1 MPETTL
7 VAEQVTYSYWGQ
19 EHPAVRNASIQV
31 SAGSIVALVGPN
43 GAGKTTLI
51 QCLAGLYEPQ
61 EGCVSR
67 DGLDIRQNLRG
78 HRARTGFLSE
88 HYGLYSG
95 LTARQGMEYAA
106 QCRAR
111 AFPGLMPPPASAEAI
126 EQVAEECLVADLLDK
141 DLDSLSRG
149 QRQLLA
155 IAEVEVSRPPLLL
168 LDEPASGL
176 DPDHR
181 ERLASRLGK
190 LGAEGRAV
198 LVSSH
203 ILAELEE
210 YATDLV
216 VMQDGAT
223 LPQQRELEP
232 GSLRE
237 VYRQVREQA
246 CADHH
251 D

>member
-1 MPETTL
+1 ML
-7 VAEQVTYSYWGQ
+7 VAKDITYSYWGQ
-19 EHPAVRNASIQV
+19 AQPAVHNARV
-31 SAGSIVALVGPN
+31 EVEPGSIVALVGPN

-51 QCLAGLYEPQ
+51 HCLAGLFEPQ
-61 EGCVSR
+61 TGSISREGV
-67 DGLDIRQNLRG
+67 DVHDDLRR
-78 HRARTGFLSE
+78 HRAQTGFLSE
-88 HYGLYSG
+88 YYGLYSG

-106 QCRAR
+106 QSRAR
-111 AFPGLMPPPASAEAI
+111 AFPELLSPAARTEAI
-126 EQVAEECLVADLLDK
+126 EQVAEECRVANLLDK

-181 ERLASRLGK
+181 EQLAARLGK
-190 LGAEGRAV
+190 LRGEGRSI

-216 VMQDGAT
+216 VMQEGKT
-223 LPQQRELEP
+223 LPQRSGLSA
-232 GSLRE
+232 GSLRD
-237 VYRQVREQA
+237 VYHELREQA
-246 CADHH
+246 RGESH

>member
-1 MPETTL
+1 ML
-7 VAEQVTYSYWGQ
+7 VAENVTYSYWGQ
-19 EHPAVRNASIQV
+19 AQPAVHGAGVRV
-31 SAGSIVALVGPN
+31 SPGSIVALVGPN

-51 QCLAGLYEPQ
+51 LCLAGLFEPHA
-61 EGCVSR
+61 GRIARNGTDVR
-67 DGLDIRQNLRG
+67 DGLRR

-95 LTARQGMEYAA
+95 LTARQSMEYAA
-106 QCRAR
+106 QSRAR
-111 AFPGLMPPPASAEAI
+111 AFPELLSPAARKETV
-126 EQVAEECLVADLLDK
+126 ERVAEECMVADLLDQ
-141 DLDSLSRG
+141 DLDALSRG

-155 IAEVEVSRPPLLL
+155 IAEVEVARPPLLL

-181 ERLASRLGK
+181 EHLAARLETLRE
-190 LGAEGRAV
+190 EGRAI

-216 VMQDGAT
+216 VMQEGAT
-223 LPQQRELEP
+223 LPQQSGLSP
-232 GSLRE
+232 GSLRD
-237 VYRQVREQA
+237 VYRRMRSEA
-246 CADHH
+246 RGGGHE
-251 D
+251 

>member
-1 MPETTL
+1 ML
-7 VAEQVTYSYWGQ
+7 IADSVTYSYWGQ
-19 EHPAVRNASIQV
+19 PRPAVNQAKLQL
-31 SAGSIVALVGPN
+31 APGSIVALVGPN

-51 QCLAGLYEPQ
+51 HCLAGLFEPQ
-61 EGCVSR
+61 AGTVSS
-67 DGLDIRQNLRG
+67 DGGDIRADLRA

-95 LTARQGMEYAA
+95 LTARQSMEYAA
-106 QCRAR
+106 QSRAR
-111 AFPGLMPPPASAEAI
+111 AFPELQSPSARSEAI
-126 EQVAEECLVADLLDK
+126 EQVAEECNVADLLEME
-141 DLDSLSRG
+141 LDSLSRG

-181 ERLASRLGK
+181 EQLAARLGR
-190 LGAEGRAV
+190 LRESGRAI

-216 VMQDGAT
+216 VMQEGAT
-223 LPQQRELEP
+223 LPQQSGLSP
-232 GSLRE
+232 GSLRD
-237 VYRQVREQA
+237 VYHKVREQA
-246 CADHH
+246 RGGSD

>member
-1 MPETTL
+1 ML
-7 VAEQVTYSYWGQ
+7 VAENVSYSYWGQ
-19 EHPAVRNASIQV
+19 ERPAVNGAGVSI
-31 SAGSIVALVGPN
+31 APGSVVALVGPN

-51 QCLAGLYEPQ
+51 HCLAGLFEPQ
-61 EGCVSR
+61 SGRVLS
-67 DGLDIRQNLRG
+67 GGADIRGGLRR

-95 LTARQGMEYAA
+95 LTARRSLEYAA
-106 QCRAR
+106 QSRAR
-111 AFPGLMPPPASAEAI
+111 AVSELRSPAARAEAI
-126 EQVAEECLVADLLDK
+126 EKVAEECRVAGLLDK

-155 IAEVEVSRPPLLL
+155 IAEVEVSHPPLLL

-181 ERLASRLGK
+181 ERLAAWLGRL
-190 LGAEGRAV
+190 AAAGRAV

-216 VMQDGAT
+216 VMQEGAT
-223 LPQQRELEP
+223 LPQRSELPP

-237 VYRQVREQA
+237 AYRELREEA
-246 CADHH
+246 REPGH

>member
-1 MPETTL
+1 ML
-7 VAEQVTYSYWGQ
+7 VAENVSYSYWGQ
-19 EHPAVRNASIQV
+19 ERPAVGRASARI
-31 SAGSIVALVGPN
+31 GSGGIVALVGPN

-51 QCLAGLYEPQ
+51 HCLAGLFEPRT
-61 EGCVSR
+61 GSVSR
-67 DGLDIRQNLRG
+67 DGADIAGGLRR

-95 LTARQGMEYAA
+95 LTGRQSMEYAA
-106 QCRAR
+106 QSRAGSFPELRSPAAR
-111 AFPGLMPPPASAEAI
+111 AEAV
-126 EQVAEECLVADLLDK
+126 EQVAEECMVADLLDK

-181 ERLASRLGK
+181 EQLAERLGR
-190 LGAEGRAV
+190 LGAEGRAI

-216 VMQDGAT
+216 VMQDGVT
-223 LPQQRELEP
+223 LPQRGGLSP

-237 VYRQVREQA
+237 VYRELREQA
-246 CADHH
+246 REESHG
-251 D
+251 

>member
-1 MPETTL
+1 ML
-7 VAEQVTYSYWGQ
+7 VAKDITYSYWGQ
-19 EHPAVRNASIQV
+19 AQPAVHQARVQV
-31 SAGSIVALVGPN
+31 APGSIVALVGPN

-51 QCLAGLYEPQ
+51 HCLAGLFEPQ
-61 EGCVSR
+61 AGSISR
-67 DGLDIRQNLRG
+67 DGGDIQSDLRR

-95 LTARQGMEYAA
+95 LTARQSVEYAA
-106 QCRAR
+106 QSRAR
-111 AFPGLMPPPASAEAI
+111 AFEDLLSPAARTEVI
-126 EQVAEECLVADLLDK
+126 EKVAEECMVADLLDK

-155 IAEVEVSRPPLLL
+155 IAEVEVSRPPLML

-181 ERLASRLGK
+181 EQLAARLGK
-190 LGAEGRAV
+190 LGAEGRAI

-216 VMQDGAT
+216 VMQEGAT
-223 LPQQRELEP
+223 LPQRSGLSR
-232 GSLRE
+232 GSLRD
-237 VYRQVREQA
+237 VYHELREEA
-246 CADHH
+246 RGASH

>member
-1 MPETTL
+1 ML
-7 VAEQVTYSYWGQ
+7 VAENVTYSYWGQ
-19 EHPAVRNASIQV
+19 ARPAVNRANLAV
-31 SAGSIVALVGPN
+31 APGSIVALVGPN

-51 QCLAGLYEPQ
+51 HCLAGLFEQ
-61 EGCVSR
+61 QAGSVQREGR
-67 DGLDIRQNLRG
+67 DISEDLRG

-95 LTARQGMEYAA
+95 LTARQSMEYAA
-106 QCRAR
+106 QSRAR
-111 AFPGLMPPPASAEAI
+111 AFPDLLSPAARGDAI
-126 EQVAEECLVADLLDK
+126 EQVAEECMVADLLDLE
-141 DLDSLSRG
+141 LDSLSRG

-155 IAEVEVSRPPLLL
+155 IAEVEVSRPGLLL

-181 ERLASRLGK
+181 ERLAARLGR
-190 LGAEGRAV
+190 LGESGRAV

-216 VMQDGAT
+216 VMQEGAT
-223 LPQQRELEP
+223 LPQQSGLSP
-232 GSLRE
+232 GSLRD
-237 VYRQVREQA
+237 VYHQVREQA
-246 CADHH
+246 RGAGHE
-251 D
+251 

>member
-1 MPETTL
+1 ML
-7 VAEQVTYSYWGQ
+7 VAEKVTYSYWGQ
-19 EHPAVRNASIQV
+19 EKPAVREAGVRV
-31 SAGSIVALVGPN
+31 SPGSIVALVGPN

-51 QCLAGLYEPQ
+51 LCLAGLFEPHA
-61 EGCVSR
+61 GRIARHGADVR
-67 DGLDIRQNLRG
+67 HGLRR

-95 LTARQGMEYAA
+95 LTARQSMEYAA
-106 QCRAR
+106 QSRAR
-111 AFPGLMPPPASAEAI
+111 SFPELFSPASRNEAI
-126 EQVAEECLVADLLDK
+126 ERVAEECMVADLLDK
-141 DLDSLSRG
+141 DLDTLSRG

-155 IAEVEVSRPPLLL
+155 MAEVEVSRPPLLL

-181 ERLASRLGK
+181 EQLAARLEK
-190 LGAEGRAV
+190 LREEGRAI

-216 VMQDGAT
+216 VMQEGAT
-223 LPQQRELEP
+223 LPQQTGLSP
-232 GSLRE
+232 GSLRD
-237 VYRQVREQA
+237 VYRRMRDEA
-246 CADHH
+246 RGGGHE
-251 D
+251 

>member
-1 MPETTL
+1 ML
-7 VAEQVTYSYWGQ
+7 VADKVTYSYWGQ
-19 EHPAVRNASIQV
+19 ARPAVAQAKLQV
-31 SAGSIVALVGPN
+31 APGSIVALVGPN

-51 QCLAGLYEPQ
+51 HCLAGLFEP
-61 EGCVSR
+61 EAGSVRSE
-67 DGLDIRQNLRG
+67 DGDIRTDLRR

-95 LTARQGMEYAA
+95 LTARQSMEYAA
-106 QCRAR
+106 QSRAR
-111 AFPGLMPPPASAEAI
+111 AFPELLSPAARSEAI
-126 EQVAEECLVADLLDK
+126 EQVAEECMVADLLDME
-141 DLDSLSRG
+141 LDSLSRG

-181 ERLASRLGK
+181 ERLAARLGH
-190 LGAEGRAV
+190 LGESGRAV

-216 VMQDGAT
+216 VMQEGAT
-223 LPQQRELEP
+223 LPQQSGLAP
-232 GSLRE
+232 GSLRG
-237 VYRQVREQA
+237 VYHQVREQA
-246 CADHH
+246 REIRH

>member
-1 MPETTL
+1 ML
-7 VAEQVTYSYWGQ
+7 VAENISYSYWGQ
-19 EHPAVRNASIQV
+19 TRPAVHQARVRIAP
-31 SAGSIVALVGPN
+31 GSIVALVGPN

-51 QCLAGLYEPQ
+51 HCLAGLFELQ
-61 EGCVSR
+61 AGSVLR
-67 DGLDIRQNLRG
+67 DGSDIRSDLRR
-78 HRARTGFLSE
+78 HRARTGYLSE
-88 HYGLYSG
+88 HYGLFSG
-95 LTARQGMEYAA
+95 LTARQSMEYAA
-106 QCRAR
+106 QSRAR
-111 AFPGLMPPPASAEAI
+111 SFPELLSPLARSEAI
-126 EQVAEECLVADLLDK
+126 EEVAEECMVADLLDK

-181 ERLASRLGK
+181 ERLAVRLGK
-190 LGAEGRAV
+190 LGTEGRAV

-216 VMQDGAT
+216 VMEEGAT
-223 LPQQRELEP
+223 LPQQSGLAP
-232 GSLRE
+232 GSLRG
-237 VYRQVREQA
+237 VYRRMREQA
-246 CADHH
+246 RPPGH

>member
-1 MPETTL
+1 ML
-7 VAEQVTYSYWGQ
+7 LAENVSYSYWGQ
-19 EHPAVRNASIQV
+19 SRPAVHQASVRIA
-31 SAGSIVALVGPN
+31 SGSIVALVGPN

-51 QCLAGLYEPQ
+51 HCLAGLFELQ
-61 EGCVSR
+61 AGSVLR
-67 DGLDIRQNLRG
+67 DGGDIRSDLRR
-78 HRARTGFLSE
+78 HRARTGYLSE
-88 HYGLYSG
+88 HYGLFSG
-95 LTARQGMEYAA
+95 LTARQSMEYAA
-106 QCRAR
+106 QSRAR
-111 AFPGLMPPPASAEAI
+111 AFPELLQPAGRREAI
-126 EQVAEECLVADLLDK
+126 EEVAEECMVADLLDK
-141 DLDSLSRG
+141 ELDSLSRG

-155 IAEVEVSRPPLLL
+155 MAEVEVSRPPLLL

-181 ERLASRLGK
+181 ERLAARLGK
-190 LGAEGRAV
+190 LRTEGRAV

-216 VMQDGAT
+216 VMEEGAA
-223 LPQQRELEP
+223 LPQQSGLAP

-237 VYRQVREQA
+237 VYRRMREQA
-246 CADHH
+246 RPQNH

>member
-1 MPETTL
+1 E
-7 VAEQVTYSYWGQ
+7 
-19 EHPAVRNASIQV
+19 
-31 SAGSIVALVGPN
+31 
-43 GAGKTTLI
+43 
-51 QCLAGLYEPQ
+51 
-61 EGCVSR
+61 
-67 DGLDIRQNLRG
+67 DGGIRADLRR

-95 LTARQGMEYAA
+95 LTARQSMEYAA
-106 QCRAR
+106 QSRAP
-111 AFPGLMPPPASAEAI
+111 AFPELLSPTARSEAI
-126 EQVAEECLVADLLDK
+126 EQVAEECMVADLLDME
-141 DLDSLSRG
+141 LDSLSRG

-181 ERLASRLGK
+181 ERLAARLGQ
-190 LGAEGRAV
+190 LGESGRAV

-216 VMQDGAT
+216 VMQEGAT
-223 LPQQRELEP
+223 LPQQSGLSP
-232 GSLRE
+232 GSLRD
-237 VYRQVREQA
+237 VYHQVREQA
-246 CADHH
+246 RTASH

>member
-1 MPETTL
+1 ML
-7 VAEQVTYSYWGQ
+7 VAKDITYSYWGQ
-19 EHPAVRNASIQV
+19 AQPAANQARVQV
-31 SAGSIVALVGPN
+31 APGSIVALVGPN

-51 QCLAGLYEPQ
+51 HCLAGLFEPQ
-61 EGCVSR
+61 AGSISR
-67 DGLDIRQNLRG
+67 DGGDIQSDLRR

-95 LTARQGMEYAA
+95 LTARQSMEYAA
-106 QCRAR
+106 QSRAR
-111 AFPGLMPPPASAEAI
+111 AFEDLLSPAARTEVI
-126 EQVAEECLVADLLDK
+126 EKVAEECMVADLLDK

-155 IAEVEVSRPPLLL
+155 IAEVEVSRPPLML

-181 ERLASRLGK
+181 EQLAARLGK
-190 LGAEGRAV
+190 LGAEGRAI

-216 VMQDGAT
+216 VMQEGAT
-223 LPQQRELEP
+223 LPQRSGLSR
-232 GSLRE
+232 GSLRD
-237 VYRQVREQA
+237 VYHELREEA
-246 CADHH
+246 RGASH

>member
-1 MPETTL
+1 ML
-7 VAEQVTYSYWGQ
+7 VAKRVTYGYWGQ
-19 EHPAVRNASIQV
+19 EQPAVRDASIEI
-31 SAGSIVALVGPN
+31 SPGSIVALVGPN

-51 QCLAGLYEPQ
+51 HCLAGLFEPHK
-61 EGCVSR
+61 GRVSR
-67 DGLDIRQNLRG
+67 DGLDIRQDLRG

-95 LTARQGMEYAA
+95 LTARQSMEYAA
-106 QCRAR
+106 QSRGRTFPALMSPAAR
-111 AFPGLMPPPASAEAI
+111 AETI
-126 EQVAEECLVADLLDK
+126 EQVAEDCLVADILDK

-155 IAEVEVSRPPLLL
+155 FAEVEVSRPPLLL

-190 LGAEGRAV
+190 LGAAGRSV

-216 VMQDGAT
+216 VMQEGVT
-223 LPQQRELEP
+223 LPQQRELAP
-232 GSLRE
+232 GSLRDI
-237 VYRQVREQA
+237 YRQTREQA
-246 CADHH
+246 RASHH

>member
-1 MPETTL
+1 ML
-7 VAEQVTYSYWGQ
+7 VAENITYSYWGQ
-19 EHPAVRNASIQV
+19 DPPAVNQANVTILP
-31 SAGSIVALVGPN
+31 GSIVALVGPN

-51 QCLAGLYEPQ
+51 HCLAGLFEPHA
-61 EGCVSR
+61 GSVSR
-67 DGLDIRQNLRG
+67 EAEDIQSDLRG
-78 HRARTGFLSE
+78 HRARTGYLSE

-95 LTARQGMEYAA
+95 LTARQSMEYAA
-106 QCRAR
+106 QSRAG
-111 AFPGLMPPPASAEAI
+111 AFPELNSSAARAEAI
-126 EQVAEECLVADLLDK
+126 EQVAEECRVADLLDK
-141 DLDSLSRG
+141 ELDSLSRG

-155 IAEVEVSRPPLLL
+155 IAEMEVSRPPLLL

-181 ERLASRLGK
+181 EELAASLGK
-190 LGAEGRAV
+190 LGAEGRAI

-216 VMQDGAT
+216 VMQEGAT
-223 LPQQRELEP
+223 LAQRSGLSP
-232 GSLRE
+232 GSLRD
-237 VYRQVREQA
+237 VYHEMREQA
-246 CADHH
+246 RGASH

>member
-1 MPETTL
+1 ML
-7 VAEQVTYSYWGQ
+7 VAKDITYSYWGQ
-19 EHPAVRNASIQV
+19 AQPAVHQARVQV
-31 SAGSIVALVGPN
+31 APGSIVALVGPN

-51 QCLAGLYEPQ
+51 HCLAGLFEPQ
-61 EGCVSR
+61 AGSISR
-67 DGLDIRQNLRG
+67 DGGDIQSDLRR

-95 LTARQGMEYAA
+95 LTARQSMEYAA
-106 QCRAR
+106 QSRAR
-111 AFPGLMPPPASAEAI
+111 AFEDLLSPAARTEVI
-126 EQVAEECLVADLLDK
+126 EKVAEECMVADLLDK

-155 IAEVEVSRPPLLL
+155 IAEVEVSRPPLML

-181 ERLASRLGK
+181 EQLAARLGK
-190 LGAEGRAV
+190 LGAEGRAI

-216 VMQDGAT
+216 VMQEGAT
-223 LPQQRELEP
+223 LPQRSGLSR
-232 GSLRE
+232 GSLRD
-237 VYRQVREQA
+237 VYHELREEA
-246 CADHH
+246 RGASH

>member
-1 MPETTL
+1 
-7 VAEQVTYSYWGQ
+7 
-19 EHPAVRNASIQV
+19 
-31 SAGSIVALVGPN
+31 
-43 GAGKTTLI
+43 
-51 QCLAGLYEPQ
+51 
-61 EGCVSR
+61 
-67 DGLDIRQNLRG
+67 
-78 HRARTGFLSE
+78 
-88 HYGLYSG
+88 
-95 LTARQGMEYAA
+95 MEYAA
-106 QCRAR
+106 QSRAR
-111 AFPGLMPPPASAEAI
+111 AFPELQAPSARSQAI
-126 EQVAEECLVADLLDK
+126 EQVAEECNVADLLEK

-181 ERLASRLGK
+181 EQLAERLGR
-190 LGAEGRAV
+190 LRENGRAI

-216 VMQDGAT
+216 VMQEGAT
-223 LPQQRELEP
+223 LPQQSGLSP
-232 GSLRE
+232 GSLRD
-237 VYRQVREQA
+237 VYHKVREQA
-246 CADHH
+246 RGGSH

>member
-1 MPETTL
+1 ML
-7 VAEQVTYSYWGQ
+7 VAENVTYSYWGQ
-19 EHPAVRNASIQV
+19 EKPAVREAGVRV
-31 SAGSIVALVGPN
+31 SPGSIVALVGPN

-51 QCLAGLYEPQ
+51 LCLAGLFEPHA
-61 EGCVSR
+61 GRIDRHGADVR
-67 DGLDIRQNLRG
+67 DGLRR

-95 LTARQGMEYAA
+95 LTARQSMEYAA
-106 QCRAR
+106 QSRAG
-111 AFPGLMPPPASAEAI
+111 AFPELRSPAARKEAI
-126 EQVAEECLVADLLDK
+126 EQVAEECMVADLLDK
-141 DLDSLSRG
+141 DLDTLSRG

-155 IAEVEVSRPPLLL
+155 MAEVEVSRPPLLL

-181 ERLASRLGK
+181 EQLAARLEK
-190 LGAEGRAV
+190 LREGGRAI

-216 VMQDGAT
+216 VMQEGAT
-223 LPQQRELEP
+223 LPQQSGLPP
-232 GSLRE
+232 GSLRD
-237 VYRQVREQA
+237 VYRRLRDEA
-246 CADHH
+246 RGGGHE
-251 D
+251 

>member
-1 MPETTL
+1 ML
-7 VAEQVTYSYWGQ
+7 VAENVSYSYWGQ
-19 EHPAVRNASIQV
+19 ERPAVDGAGV
-31 SAGSIVALVGPN
+31 SVAPGSVVALVGPN

-51 QCLAGLYEPQ
+51 HCLAGLFDPQ
-61 EGCVSR
+61 AGRVLR
-67 DGLDIRQNLRG
+67 DGADIRGGLRR

-95 LTARQGMEYAA
+95 LTARQSLEYAA
-106 QCRAR
+106 QSRAR
-111 AFPGLMPPPASAEAI
+111 AVTELLSPAARSEAI
-126 EQVAEECLVADLLDK
+126 EKVAEECQVAELLNK

-155 IAEVEVSRPPLLL
+155 IAEVEVSHPPLLL

-181 ERLASRLGK
+181 ERLAAWLGRLG
-190 LGAEGRAV
+190 AAGRAV

-216 VMQDGAT
+216 VMHEGAT
-223 LPQQRELEP
+223 LPQRSGLPP

-237 VYRQVREQA
+237 VYRELREEA
-246 CADHH
+246 REAHRD
-251 D
+251 

>member
-1 MPETTL
+1 ML
-7 VAEQVTYSYWGQ
+7 VAKDITYSYWGQ
-19 EHPAVRNASIQV
+19 AQPAVNQARVQV
-31 SAGSIVALVGPN
+31 APGSIVALVGPN

-51 QCLAGLYEPQ
+51 HCLAGLFEPQ
-61 EGCVSR
+61 AGSISR
-67 DGLDIRQNLRG
+67 DGGDIQSDLRR

-95 LTARQGMEYAA
+95 LTARQSMEYAA
-106 QCRAR
+106 QSRAR
-111 AFPGLMPPPASAEAI
+111 AFEDLLSPAARTEVI
-126 EQVAEECLVADLLDK
+126 EKVAEECMVADLLDK

-155 IAEVEVSRPPLLL
+155 IAEVEVSRPPLML

-181 ERLASRLGK
+181 EQLAARLGK
-190 LGAEGRAV
+190 LGAEGRAI

-216 VMQDGAT
+216 VMQEGAT
-223 LPQQRELEP
+223 LPQRSGLSR
-232 GSLRE
+232 GSLRD
-237 VYRQVREQA
+237 VYHELREEA
-246 CADHH
+246 RGASH

>member
-1 MPETTL
+1 ML
-7 VAEQVTYSYWGQ
+7 VAENVSYSYWEQ
-19 EHPAVRNASIQV
+19 DRPAVHQASVRIA
-31 SAGSIVALVGPN
+31 SGSIVALVGPN

-51 QCLAGLYEPQ
+51 QCLAGLLEPQ
-61 EGCVSR
+61 AGRVLK
-67 DGLDIRQNLRG
+67 DGADIRGDLRG

-95 LTARQGMEYAA
+95 LTARQSMEYAA
-106 QCRAR
+106 QSRAR
-111 AFPGLMPPPASAEAI
+111 VFEALRSPSLRSQAV
-126 EQVAEECLVADLLDK
+126 EQAAADCMVADLLAK

-155 IAEVEVSRPPLLL
+155 MAEVEVPRPPVLL

-181 ERLASRLGK
+181 ERLAARLGK
-190 LGAEGRAV
+190 LGAEGRAI

-223 LPQQRELEP
+223 LPQQSGLGP

-237 VYRQVREQA
+237 AYRRIREEGREA
-246 CADHH
+246 GRE
-251 D
+251 

>member
-1 MPETTL
+1 ML
-7 VAEQVTYSYWGQ
+7 VAEKITYSYWGQ
-19 EHPAVRNASIQV
+19 DQPAVNRASV
-31 SAGSIVALVGPN
+31 TVAPGSIVALVGPN

-51 QCLAGLYEPQ
+51 QCLAGLMEPH
-61 EGCVSR
+61 EGAVLR
-67 DGLDIRQNLRG
+67 KGEDIRADLRR
-78 HRARTGFLSE
+78 HRAGCGFLSE

-95 LTARQGMEYAA
+95 LTARQSMEYAA
-106 QCRAR
+106 QSRAR
-111 AFPGLMPPPASAEAI
+111 AFPGLLSAVARTEAI
-126 EQVAEECLVADLLDK
+126 EQVAKECMVANLLDK

-181 ERLASRLGK
+181 EQLAARLGQ
-190 LGAEGRAV
+190 LREQGRAI

-203 ILAELEE
+203 ILSELEE

-216 VMQDGAT
+216 VMQEGAT
-223 LPQQRELEP
+223 LPQKSGLTA
-232 GSLRE
+232 GSLRA
-237 VYRQVREQA
+237 VYHEVREQA
-246 CADHH
+246 RSAHH

>member
-1 MPETTL
+1 ML
-7 VAEQVTYSYWGQ
+7 VAKDITYSYWGQ
-19 EHPAVRNASIQV
+19 AQPAVNQARVQV
-31 SAGSIVALVGPN
+31 APGSIVALVGPN

-51 QCLAGLYEPQ
+51 HCLAGLFEPQ
-61 EGCVSR
+61 AGSISR
-67 DGLDIRQNLRG
+67 DGGDIQSDLRR

-95 LTARQGMEYAA
+95 LTARQSMEYAA
-106 QCRAR
+106 QSRAR
-111 AFPGLMPPPASAEAI
+111 AFEDLLSPAARTEVI
-126 EQVAEECLVADLLDK
+126 EKVAEECMVADLLDK

-155 IAEVEVSRPPLLL
+155 IAEVEVSRPPLML

-181 ERLASRLGK
+181 EQLAARLGK
-190 LGAEGRAV
+190 LGAEGRAI

-216 VMQDGAT
+216 VMQEGAT
-223 LPQQRELEP
+223 LPQRSGLSR
-232 GSLRE
+232 GSLRD
-237 VYRQVREQA
+237 VYHELREEA
-246 CADHH
+246 RGVSH

>member
-1 MPETTL
+1 ML
-7 VAEQVTYSYWGQ
+7 VAENVSYHYWGQ
-19 EHPAVRNASIQV
+19 ERPAVHEARVRIA
-31 SAGSIVALVGPN
+31 AGRIVALVGPN

-51 QCLAGLYEPQ
+51 HCLAGLFEPQ
-61 EGCVSR
+61 AGSVRS
-67 DGLDIRQNLRG
+67 DGDDIRGDLRR

-95 LTARQGMEYAA
+95 LTARQSMEYAV
-106 QCRAR
+106 QSRAR
-111 AFPGLMPPPASAEAI
+111 AFSELRSPAACSEAI
-126 EQVAEECLVADLLDK
+126 ERVAEECLVADLLDK
-141 DLDSLSRG
+141 ELDALSRG

-181 ERLASRLGK
+181 EQLAARLGK
-190 LGAEGRAV
+190 QAAAGRAI

-216 VMQDGAT
+216 VMQEGAT
-223 LPQQRELEP
+223 LPQQSELAP
-232 GSLRE
+232 GSLRD
-237 VYRQVREQA
+237 VYRQLRESAKSREQER
-246 CADHH
+246 D
-251 D
+251 